1 MPESHPLAIDGL
13 GHAYGSNR
21 ALSGVDL
28 VVKSGEFVSLL
39 GPSGCGKTTLLRSVA
54 GLVNPAEGS
63 ISIDG
68 RIVNASGSI
77 AVEASERGIG
87 LVFQEYALFPHM
99 TVAEN
104 IGYGL
109 RNANAERV
117 SGLMAVTDLTGLAN
131 RKPSELS
138 GGQQQRA
145 ALARALAPR
154 PALLL
159 LDEPFANVD
168 AGLRASLGRVLTR
181 LVRDEGVSVLMVT
194 HDQDSALAMS
204 DRIVVLGV
212 GERGGLV
219 TQDGSPE
226 DIYVRPATAEVARLG
241 GPALLLAAQA
251 SDDTATSALGPLA
264 LHAPRRGPV
273 TVVIRPEQAHFL
285 VDPTGNAAVESMQFH
300 RTHHRLRCTSPAG
313 EVDVVVASNEPLP
326 AIGDRGFVRVR
337 EPVWALEGA

>member
-1 MPESHPLAIDGL
+1 MPESHPLVIKGL

-28 VVKSGEFVSLL
+28 SVHCGEFVSLL

-54 GLVNPAEGS
+54 GLVNPAEGTV
-63 ISIDG
+63 SIDG
-68 RIVNASGSI
+68 RIVNAAGGI
-77 AVEASERGIG
+77 AVDASDRGVG
-87 LVFQEYALFPHM
+87 LVFQEYALFPYM

-109 RNANAERV
+109 HTPNMERV
-117 SGLMAVTDLTGLAN
+117 SGLMAVTGLTGLAN

-138 GGQQQRA
+138 GGQQQRV

-168 AGLRASLGRVLTR
+168 AGLRASLGRVLKR

-212 GERGGLV
+212 GDRGGFV
-219 TQDGSPE
+219 TQDGPPA
-226 DIYVRPATAEVARLG
+226 DIYVRPATAEVASLG
-241 GPALLLAAQA
+241 GPALLLSAQA
-251 SDDTATSALGPLA
+251 SDGTATSAIGELEL
-264 LHAPRRGPV
+264 LEPRHGPV
-273 TVVIRPEQAHFL
+273 TVVVRPEQAHFL
-285 VDPTGNAAVESMQFH
+285 IDPTGNAVVRSVQFH
-300 RTHHRLRCTSPAG
+300 RTHHRLRCTSPVG
-313 EVDVVVASNEPLP
+313 EMDVVVAINEPLP
-326 AIGDRGFVRVR
+326 AIGDQGLVRVR
-337 EPVWALEGA
+337 GPVWALECD

>member
-1 MPESHPLAIDGL
+1 MPESHPLVIDCL

-21 ALSGVDL
+21 ALSAVDL
-28 VVKSGEFVSLL
+28 SVQSGEFVSLL

-63 ISIDG
+63 IFIDG
-68 RIVNASGSI
+68 RTVNASGRI
-77 AVEASERGIG
+77 VVDASERGIG

-109 RNANAERV
+109 LDSKTERV
-117 SGLMAVTDLTGLAN
+117 SGLMAVTGLAGFAN

-138 GGQQQRA
+138 GGQQQRV

-168 AGLRASLGRVLTR
+168 AALRASLGRVLKR

-212 GERGGLV
+212 GDRGGFV
-219 TQDGSPE
+219 TQDGPPE
-226 DIYVRPATAEVARLG
+226 DIYVRPATAEVASLG
-241 GPALLLAAQA
+241 GPAFLLAAEA
-251 SDDTATSALGPLA
+251 SVETATSALGSLA
-264 LHAPRRGPV
+264 LHEPRRGPV
-273 TVVIRPEQAHFL
+273 TVVIRPEQAHFV
-285 VDPTGNAAVESMQFH
+285 VDPTGNAAVESVQFY

-313 EVDVVVASNEPLP
+313 EMDVVVARDESLP
-326 AIGDRGFVRVR
+326 AIGDRGFIRVR
-337 EPVWALEGA
+337 GPVWALEGA